1 MSDAISNS
9 PLQSPAH
16 VDLLDKRASADDA
29 EDEGPLERPQNDAL
43 FHGVILVLCSAII
56 LLAAT
61 MSVRE
66 GRQVLMPVFNA
77 PLPELCHMKR
87 WTGVNCPG
95 CGMTR
100 AFISLG
106 HGRLA
111 DAAAYNPGAF
121 LLFPVILLQIPYR
134 GLQLWRHRRGLPE
147 LRFQFGGQWTIGIL
161 ALVMIG
167 QWILRLCG
175 IGF

>member
-1 MSDAISNS
+1 MSDAASQNM
-9 PLQSPAH
+9 LELPAD
-16 VDLLDKRASADDA
+16 VALLDDSAAPEETGDA
-29 EDEGPLERPQNDAL
+29 LVRPRNDVL
-43 FHGVILVLCSAII
+43 FHGVILALCGAIA

-61 MSVRE
+61 MSVHE
-66 GRQVLMPVFNA
+66 GRQVLMPVLNA

-134 GLQLWRHRRGLPE
+134 GVQLWRHRRGLPE
-147 LRFQFGGQWTIGIL
+147 LRFQFGGQWTVGIL
-161 ALVMIG
+161 AVVLVG